1 MHTGKRTRN
10 IRLKDLKTAYLEQL
24 RERSRARMEE
34 YLQGRTVLESELEEC
49 VWDYYRK
56 TVPSLQEFYSRYTP
70 EWEVFYANETLS
82 SADFLTFLQ
91 RMETAFRKRYTL
103 AELDVSYY
111 IGRLSQLPEGSEER
125 AALQELFLDRPVEM
139 GKGTI

>member
-49 VWDYYRK
+49 VWDYYRNN
-56 TVPSLQEFYSRYTP
+56 P
-70 EWEVFYANETLS
+70 EALASVRAPIYEEKVVDHIISQAKVTDKPVSKDELMKEDDDV
-82 SADFLTFLQ
+82 DFVHIQ
-91 RMETAFRKRYTL
+91 
-103 AELDVSYY
+103 
-111 IGRLSQLPEGSEER
+111 QH
-125 AALQELFLDRPVEM
+125 
-139 GKGTI
+139 